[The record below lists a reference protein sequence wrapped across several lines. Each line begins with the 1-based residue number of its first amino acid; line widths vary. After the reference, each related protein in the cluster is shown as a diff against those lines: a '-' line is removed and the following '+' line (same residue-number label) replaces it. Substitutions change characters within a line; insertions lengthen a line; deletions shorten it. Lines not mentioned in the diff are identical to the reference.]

1 MPTSKT
7 TVVGYESYVARQTDS
22 FDLLALQAYGDERLA
37 HIIAK
42 ANPDYMPVLVFDGGE
57 VLRIPIINKVETP
70 ETLPPWRR

>member
-1 MPTSKT
+1 MLNT
-7 TVVGYESYVARQTDS
+7 TIVGYKNYIARQSDS

-42 ANPDYMPVLVFDGGE
+42 ANPDYMAVLTFEGGE
-57 VLRIPIINKVETP
+57 ALRIPIINKVETP

>member
-7 TVVGYESYVARQTDS
+7 TIVGYESYVARQNDS

-42 ANPDYMPVLVFDGGE
+42 ANPDYMPVLVFVGGE
-57 VLRIPIINKVETP
+57 VLRIPIINRVETP